1 LRTARIAVPDLISN
15 SYFPAIAAVALDFFR
30 REGIDAV
37 HELISPN
44 YKAYEALRDGQID
57 FVAAPAHVALA
68 AFPDWRGCR
77 FLMAL
82 SQGMFWLL
90 VLRADIAATPGDVNA
105 VKGRAIAAAPMVD
118 IGLRQLLIDSGIDL
132 VRDGVRIIRMPGSDG
147 PGMSFG
153 VHAARALA
161 DGEIDGFFA
170 NAMGAENALRQGAGK
185 VLLDV
190 RRGLGPAAAFH
201 YTMPVL
207 VTSDA
212 AIAHDHEMVAGGLRA
227 VLAAQRAL
235 KADVSLAA
243 TVGRALFPP
252 AEAALIADVVARDL
266 PYYDPAISE
275 AAFDGLRRF
284 ALATGLLRAQV
295 SYENVVA
302 TSFSHLWTA

>member
-1 LRTARIAVPDLISN
+1 MRTARIAVPDLISN
-15 SYFPAIAAVALDFFR
+15 SYFPAIAAVALDFFK
-30 REGIDAV
+30 REGLDAV

-44 YKAYEALRDGQID
+44 YKAYEALRDDQID

-68 AFPDWRGCR
+68 AFPDWRGCKL
-77 FLMAL
+77 LMAL

-118 IGLRQLLIDSGIDL
+118 LGLKQLLIDSGIDL
-132 VRDGVRIIRMPGSDG
+132 ARDGVRIVRMPGSDG

-153 VHAARALA
+153 VAAARALA

-170 NAMGAENALRQGAGK
+170 NAMGAENALRAGVGK

-201 YTMPVL
+201 YTIPVL

-212 AIAHDHEMVAGGLRA
+212 AIERDRELIAGGLRA

-235 KADVSLAA
+235 KADAGLAA

-252 AEAALIADVVARDL
+252 AEAAVISDVVARDL

-275 AAFDGLRRF
+275 AAFDGLCRF
-284 ALATGLLRAQV
+284 SRATGLLHGQP
-295 SYENVVA
+295 SYQDVVA

>member
-1 LRTARIAVPDLISN
+1 LRTARIAVPDLVSN
-15 SYFPAIAAVALDFFR
+15 SYFPAVAAVALDFFK

-44 YKAYEALRDGQID
+44 YKAYEALRDHQVD

-82 SQGMFWLL
+82 SQGMFWIL
-90 VLRADIAATPGDVNA
+90 VLRADIAATPGDVSA

-118 IGLRQLLIDSGIDL
+118 LGLKQLLIDSGIDL
-132 VRDGVRIIRMPGSDG
+132 ARDGVRIVRMPGSDG

-153 VHAARALA
+153 VAAARALA

-170 NAMGAENALRQGAGK
+170 NAMGAENALRQGVGK

-212 AIAHDHEMVAGGLRA
+212 VIERDRELAAGGLRA

-235 KADVSLAA
+235 KADVSLAT

-266 PYYDPAISE
+266 PYYDPVVSE
-275 AAFDGLRRF
+275 VAFEGLNRF
-284 ALATGLLRAQV
+284 AIAAGLSREHAR
-295 SYENVVA
+295 YEDVVA
-302 TSFSHLWTA
+302 TSFAGLWAT

>member
-1 LRTARIAVPDLISN
+1 LHTTRIAVPDLISN
-15 SYFPAIAAVALDFFR
+15 SYFPAIAAVALDFFKQQ
-30 REGIDAV
+30 GLDAV

-44 YKAYEALRDGQID
+44 YKAYEALRDNEID

-82 SQGMFWLL
+82 SQGMFWIL
-90 VLRADIAATPGDVNA
+90 VLRADLAAMPGDVNA

-118 IGLRQLLIDSGIDL
+118 LGLKQLLIDSGIDL
-132 VRDGVRIIRMPGSDG
+132 ARDGVRIVRMPGSDG

-153 VHAARALA
+153 VAAARALA
-161 DGEIDGFFA
+161 DGQIDGFFA
-170 NAMGAENALRQGAGK
+170 NAMGAENALRQGVGK

-212 AIAHDHEMVAGGLRA
+212 AIARDRELVAGGLRA
-227 VLAAQRAL
+227 VLAAQQAL
-235 KADVSLAA
+235 KSDVRLATA
-243 TVGRALFPP
+243 VGRTLFPP

-266 PYYDPAISE
+266 PYYDPVISE
-275 AAFDGLRRF
+275 AAFEGLSRF
-284 ALATGLLRAQV
+284 SRATGLLRGRP
-295 SYENVVA
+295 SYADVVA
-302 TSFSHLWTA
+302 TDFTCLWTA

>member
-1 LRTARIAVPDLISN
+1 MRTARIAVPDLISN
-15 SYFPAIAAVALDFFR
+15 SYFPAIAAVALDFFK
-30 REGIDAV
+30 REGLDAV

-44 YKAYEALRDGQID
+44 YKAYEALRDHDID

-68 AFPDWRGCR
+68 AFPDWRGCKL
-77 FLMAL
+77 LMAL
-82 SQGMFWLL
+82 SQGMYWIL

-118 IGLRQLLIDSGIDL
+118 LGLKQLLIDSGIDL
-132 VRDGVRIIRMPGSDG
+132 ARDGVRIVCMPGADG
-147 PGMSFG
+147 PGVSFG
-153 VHAARALA
+153 VAAARALA
-161 DGEIDGFFA
+161 NGEIDGFFA
-170 NAMGAENALRQGAGK
+170 NAMGAENALCEGAGK

-201 YTMPVL
+201 YTIPVL

-212 AIAHDHEMVAGGLRA
+212 AIERDRELVAGGLRA

-235 KADVSLAA
+235 KADAGLAA

-266 PYYDPAISE
+266 PYYDAAISE
-275 AAFDGLRRF
+275 TTFEGLCRF
-284 ALATGLLRAQV
+284 ARATGLLHGHP
-295 SYENVVA
+295 SYEDVVA